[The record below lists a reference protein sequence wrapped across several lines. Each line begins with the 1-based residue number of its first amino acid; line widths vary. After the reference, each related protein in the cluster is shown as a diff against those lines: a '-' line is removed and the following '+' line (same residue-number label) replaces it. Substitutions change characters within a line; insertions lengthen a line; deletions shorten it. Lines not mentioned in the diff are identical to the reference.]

1 MKRWRWVPGDLSS
14 FGNGYMADIRGN
26 GYGAAIEY
34 DVAFRDNIFIGAPME
49 IASLGGPDI
58 LGPLCLKL
66 PEGEF
71 TS

>member
-14 FGNGYMADIRGN
+14 FGNGDRAAIRGN

-34 DVAFRDNIFIGAPME
+34 DDAFRDNLVSGAPVE
-49 IASLGGPDI
+49 ISSTGGVDA
-58 LGPLCLKL
+58 LGPLCLEL